1 MKVVVLFFFC
11 SLMYGQQLHHHM
23 LSAQGGVTTTST
35 GIKVT
40 STIAQQ
46 VAVGTFSSKSGIVS
60 QGFQQSKISNIAPLP
75 TDLIAT
81 LVYPNPIVDV
91 VNFKLSKPVDGKIA
105 VSFFDANG
113 RLVHFQE
120 RELNN
125 NTITITNLMLSAGQY
140 FVKLE
145 GNNYSFGTAI
155 LKSK

>member
-1 MKVVVLFFFC
+1 MKVVFLFLFSTIMF
-11 SLMYGQQLHHHM
+11 GQKLHRHM
-23 LSAQGGVTTTST
+23 MSAQGGVVATSQ
-35 GIKVT
+35 GYKV
-40 STIAQQ
+40 SQTIAQQ
-46 VAVGTFSSKSGIVS
+46 GAVGTFSSKIGIVS
-60 QGFQQSKISNIAPLP
+60 QGFQQSKISNKAPLP
-75 TDLIAT
+75 TDVITT
-81 LVYPNPIVDV
+81 LVYPNPVTDV
-91 VNFKLSKPVDGKIA
+91 VNFKLSKPVDGKII

-120 RELNN
+120 RELIN

>member
-1 MKVVVLFFFC
+1 
-11 SLMYGQQLHHHM
+11 MYGQQLHHHM

-125 NTITITNLMLSAGQY
+125 NTITITNLMLSDGQY

>member
-1 MKVVVLFFFC
+1 M
-11 SLMYGQQLHHHM
+11 
-23 LSAQGGVTTTST
+23 
-35 GIKVT
+35 T

-125 NTITITNLMLSAGQY
+125 NTITITNLMLSDGQY

>member
-1 MKVVVLFFFC
+1 MKIVVLFFFC
-11 SLMYGQQLHHHM
+11 SFMYGQQLHHHM

-46 VAVGTFSSKSGIVS
+46 GAVGTFSSKSGIVS

-125 NTITITNLMLSAGQY
+125 NTITITNLMLSDGQY

-145 GNNYSFGTAI
+145 GNNYSFATAI

>member
-1 MKVVVLFFFC
+1 
-11 SLMYGQQLHHHM
+11 MYGQQLHHHM

-120 RELNN
+120 RELIN
-125 NTITITNLMLSAGQY
+125 NTITITNLMLSDGQY